1 MKKLSEKEKLKLL
14 SNYFNE
20 HSNSYKGL
28 ELERIIHDFGTSY
41 GDHLTQIYYAL
52 DLLED
57 EENPYIGITQLI
69 EKIYGLDINILE
81 VGGGVYPALTN
92 EIAKKQQS
100 IGKGSIT
107 VYDPLLS
114 KNVNIKKAILVK
126 DGILRTTDFSKY
138 DLVIGKEPCS
148 ATTILIDNCLE
159 QKKDML
165 VSPCKCYNLLP
176 EYIESDDD
184 PLTEW
189 YNYVK
194 NYMDNYKNTVH
205 TTYLSNRMHYDNP
218 IYTKILKK

>member
-1 MKKLSEKEKLKLL
+1 MKNLSEKEKLELL

-20 HSNSYKGL
+20 HGNSYKDV
-28 ELERIIHDFGTSY
+28 EIRRIMNQFGTSY

-52 DLLED
+52 GLLED
-57 EENPYIGITQLI
+57 EENPYIGFTQLI
-69 EKIYGLDINILE
+69 EKLYGLDINILE
-81 VGGGVYPALTN
+81 VGGGVYPALTS
-92 EIAKKQQS
+92 EITKRQLV

-114 KNVNIKKAILVK
+114 KNVNFKKAILVK
-126 DGILRTTDFSKY
+126 EGILNTTDFSKY

-148 ATTILIDNCLE
+148 ATTILIDNCLK

-176 EYIESDDD
+176 EYIEYDDD
-184 PLTEW
+184 PLTDW

-194 NYMDNYKNTVH
+194 NYMGNYTNTVE
-205 TTYLSNRMHYDNP
+205 TNYLSKKMHYDNP
-218 IYTKILKK
+218 IYTKSLKR